1 MLLIP
6 SVQRESSIR
15 HIQEKSVPESVF
27 LLFDLVVEVFNFFL
41 MNEEGTQKEPLF
53 FQNNWVDACT
63 DTVPLTVASVF
74 FLVAPHPSLHT
85 PVPLCTLPATLRA
98 AGSVHPIGLHLQAK
112 PVGTQNATQEGR
124 APQGHK
130 EHATVGPPE
139 RGRGCFSLEEMKQ
152 AAARAGHD

>member
-85 PVPLCTLPATLRA
+85 PVPLCTLPATLRSRVCA
-98 AGSVHPIGLHLQAK
+98 PRWSASAGQAC
-112 PVGTQNATQEGR
+112 
-124 APQGHK
+124 GH
-130 EHATVGPPE
+130 PE
-139 RGRGCFSLEEMKQ
+139 RHSGGQSPPGSQ
-152 AAARAGHD
+152 RACHSGAT